1 MIEINYL
8 AVLAC
13 AVISM
18 IVGSIWYGPIFGKK
32 WMEII
37 GIDKLDEIQKK
48 EMQKSA
54 MPLYGV
60 QFVLSILQAYILAYY
75 IGIGSWIEI
84 SGVANALFIWLAF
97 VMPTIAGSV
106 MWTNN
111 TSKIKWAQFL
121 VQAGYQLVLFIIF
134 GLVLFFWQ

>member
-1 MIEINYL
+1 MMEINYL

-18 IVGSIWYGPIFGKK
+18 IVGSIWYGPLFGKK
-32 WMEII
+32 WMQIT
-37 GIDKLDEIQKK
+37 GMGDCDEATLKQKQK
-48 EMQKSA
+48 EA

-84 SGVANALFIWLAF
+84 SGVSNAFLIWAAF
-97 VMPTIAGSV
+97 VMPTVAGNS
-106 MWTNN
+106 MWNSNPT
-111 TSKIKWAQFL
+111 KMKWAQFL
-121 VQAGYQLVLFIIF
+121 IQAGYQLVLFIIF
-134 GLVLFFWQ
+134 GFILFLWQ

>member
-18 IVGSIWYGPIFGKK
+18 IVGSIWYGPLFGKK
-32 WMEII
+32 WMQII
-37 GIDKLDEIQKK
+37 GADKLDEIQRK

-60 QFVLSILQAYILAYY
+60 QFVLSILQAYILACY

-84 SGVANALFIWLAF
+84 SGVFNALLIWVAF
-97 VMPTIAGSV
+97 VMPTVAGSS
-106 MWTNN
+106 MWNN
-111 TSKIKWAQFL
+111 NPTKIKWAQFL
-121 VQAGYQLVLFIIF
+121 IQAGYQLVLFIIF
-134 GLVLFFWQ
+134 GFVLFMWQ

>member
-8 AVLAC
+8 AVLSC

-18 IVGSIWYGPIFGKK
+18 IIGGIWYGPLFGKK

-37 GIDKLDEIQKK
+37 GVDKLSEIERK

-60 QFVLSILQAYILAYY
+60 QFVLAVLQAYILAYY

-84 SGVANALFIWLAF
+84 SGVSNALLIWGAFI
-97 VMPTIAGSV
+97 MPTLAGAS
-106 MWTNN
+106 MWNN
-111 TSKIKWAQFL
+111 NPTKIKWAQFL
-121 VQAGYQLVLFIIF
+121 IQAGYQFLLFVIF
-134 GLVLFFWQ
+134 GFILFLWQ